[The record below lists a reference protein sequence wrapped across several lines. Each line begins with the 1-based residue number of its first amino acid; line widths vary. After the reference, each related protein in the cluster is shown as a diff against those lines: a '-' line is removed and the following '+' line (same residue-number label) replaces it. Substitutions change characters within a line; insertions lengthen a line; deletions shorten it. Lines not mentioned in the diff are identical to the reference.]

1 MRIDNSFFAGIEAAG
16 ALGTVNNAHKAAGAK
31 KPGKQFDAVLQEAEN
46 QIVFSKHAMKRLD
59 ERGIEITENQLD
71 RLSSAIEMAQ
81 AKGIKDS
88 LVLMDGKAFIVNVPS
103 NTVITVMDGSEV
115 NNQKVF
121 SNLNG
126 AVVL

>member
-1 MRIDNSFFAGIEAAG
+1 
-16 ALGTVNNAHKAAGAK
+16 
-31 KPGKQFDAVLQEAEN
+31 
-46 QIVFSKHAMKRLD
+46 MKRLD